1 MEYCTGKYVVWCSE
15 NEIVSRNDFDD
26 EIVLFVGGSV
36 TELHFTIFIPRGDL
50 TDLKIFP
57 VFGDNQINTRQLWL
71 RVQSLFS
78 NTPFKLFCFCP
89 LAAVLLISQSIMQLP
104 RPLVTA
110 KSAIFIWLV
119 RYQNWYAVWRQFKLM
134 RKASIGLAVS
144 LAGMRRLWWLLFSI
158 YLCVESYGEY
168 WTEKKC
174 HLGREKFC
182 CWNCE
187 YSSLFN
193 WQDVSFNFRMAVRV
207 SLLTLKPG

>member
-1 MEYCTGKYVVWCSE
+1 MLCMRDNPLDESLNLHKHTVW
-15 NEIVSRNDFDD
+15 FTHTT
-26 EIVLFVGGSV
+26 V
-36 TELHFTIFIPRGDL
+36 TELHFTFFIPRGDL

-78 NTPFKLFCFCP
+78 NMPFKLFCFCP